1 MRWVITI
8 AAGCA
13 GLGCMQSA
21 AADHLRCGDALI
33 EPGDDAAYVLE
44 NCFGNAQPGGNVSQ
58 YQISIA
64 QLQRWRIIRE
74 SGQFRAV
81 VVIGADGRV
90 ENIEFETRRE
100 E

>member
-1 MRWVITI
+1 MRRIITI
-8 AAGCA
+8 TAACV

-33 EPGDDAAYVLE
+33 EPGDDATYVLE
-44 NCFGNAQPGGNVSQ
+44 NCFGPTESGANVTA
-58 YQISIA
+58 YQINIP

-90 ENIEFETRRE
+90 ETIEFDRHRE
-100 E
+100 